1 MKSHDNSMKSPSM
14 ESSPMVISL
23 FSRHVSENH
32 DLLILTS
39 LAPRC
44 FRVPVV
50 HGSCR
55 PSHRPCPL
63 KSATN
68 GCCPQ
73 PLPVRQGPNNWWMKW
88 MEDAGETPAKVVI
101 WPAKRM
107 WIIFFETETGI
118 DASHIYFLW
127 EPWRQGF
134 SNICPPKNE
143 NQLVTKPM
151 ATRSHQQMATQFPLA
166 FTCSTCPNET
176 GSESHAL
183 GIFTS
188 SFAFE

>member
-32 DLLILTS
+32 HLLILTS

-107 WIIFFETETGI
+107 WIIFLKQKQELTQATYIFYG
-118 DASHIYFLW
+118 SH
-127 EPWRQGF
+127 EGKGF
-134 SNICPPKNE
+134 QTSVPPKMKTN
-143 NQLVTKPM
+143 
-151 ATRSHQQMATQFPLA
+151 
-166 FTCSTCPNET
+166 
-176 GSESHAL
+176 
-183 GIFTS
+183 
-188 SFAFE
+188 